1 MRVAG
6 YWEPSPPPQVGW
18 ETSWGSSWPR
28 VGASERRFRL
38 STGCPGAGT
47 AVSGE
52 VRGKYPARLGSR
64 LGAGASPS
72 RKTVLCGALGRRGG
86 PASLS
91 RAAGALGDW
100 ACHRRSRP
108 GAGVQGGGLGR
119 WRQWPERGYTSGRGG
134 NAPRPFLRPSG
145 LLPFRGVYGLPPRG
159 PHCFGRGYKVNTSR
173 DTFTCHVSILTELIF
188 Q

>member
-1 MRVAG
+1 MAG

-72 RKTVLCGALGRRGG
+72 RKIVLCGALGRRGG

-100 ACHRRSRP
+100 ACHRQQTGGGRP
-108 GAGVQGGGLGR
+108 GRRAWPVGAVAGKGLHFRPGR
-119 WRQWPERGYTSGRGG
+119 QRPSSVPPSFRPPSFPRCVRTASPWP
-134 NAPRPFLRPSG
+134 PLLRPW
-145 LLPFRGVYGLPPRG
+145 L
-159 PHCFGRGYKVNTSR
+159 
-173 DTFTCHVSILTELIF
+173 
-188 Q
+188 